1 MHSRVLGCNVAYRKM
16 IKYSKIRWWFFG
28 IELFLILWGSVN
40 YLRGGNAAVPTV
52 LFFLTLA
59 ILFVATLLE
68 KVDYGK
74 E

>member
-1 MHSRVLGCNVAYRKM
+1 M

-28 IELFLILWGSVN
+28 IEAFFMVWGSVN
-40 YLRGGNAAVPTV
+40 YLRGGNVAVPTV
-52 LFFLTLA
+52 MFFLTLA

>member
-1 MHSRVLGCNVAYRKM
+1 M
-16 IKYSKIRWWFFG
+16 IKFSKIRWWFFG
-28 IELFLILWGSVN
+28 IEAFFMVWGSVN
-40 YLRGGNAAVPTV
+40 YLRDANAGVPTV

-59 ILFVATLLE
+59 ILFVATLLG